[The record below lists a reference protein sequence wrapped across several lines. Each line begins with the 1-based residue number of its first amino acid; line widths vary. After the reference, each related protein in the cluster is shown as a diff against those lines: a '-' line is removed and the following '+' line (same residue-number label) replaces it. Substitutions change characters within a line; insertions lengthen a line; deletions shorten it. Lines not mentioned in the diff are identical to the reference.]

1 MAQLKCTSRQKRW
14 RFSMTK
20 SHANVTIVVSFRE
33 RWSLTED
40 TIKSIIDN
48 TPAEQVRILLLDTGM
63 PTEIVQQIE
72 VFKEVFFISLPKNLH
87 PNQARARSVPYIET
101 EFSVFI
107 DNDVIV
113 EEGWLEPLLKLLEDK
128 RVGIAAPLYMIGSNE
143 RSDKIHMAGGK
154 WSIWPTGKKICLNER
169 HYLMNQKISEV
180 SEKLFTRRCDFA
192 EFHAM
197 AVKRDVFSLPEFFHP
212 EINNV
217 HEHIHASL
225 IALRYGYET
234 WFTPYSRIQYKATT
248 SWTLNEQSNFR
259 ERWSIDVAEKS
270 LKVFCDYWGVKDTP
284 DSFEGVRIFLNE
296 HNGRVNFLE
305 PGVFTEKT
313 CVLDRNALPQFPSD
327 LLELAI
333 EIGYSK
339 KAVMTLYHHSVETMR
354 LLSGVYRPDGRPF
367 IAHLIGTAGVLVS
380 AGANLRLVSAGLL
393 HAALTHTNHND
404 SVSHGDLRSKMNA
417 SVYTLIEQYGR
428 TNPLSKRIAHWDN
441 MSVQEVDMVL
451 LSVANDVE
459 MLVSGEVRYTGRN
472 DIMSIDEAQLAEQ
485 ICLASGL
492 PSLAASLN
500 AARELKGESSIKI
513 SFTKHP
519 QSFVFTSA
527 GVRSAIKGH

>member
-1 MAQLKCTSRQKRW
+1 
-14 RFSMTK
+14 
-20 SHANVTIVVSFRE
+20 
-33 RWSLTED
+33 
-40 TIKSIIDN
+40 
-48 TPAEQVRILLLDTGM
+48 
-63 PTEIVQQIE
+63 
-72 VFKEVFFISLPKNLH
+72 
-87 PNQARARSVPYIET
+87 
-101 EFSVFI
+101 
-107 DNDVIV
+107 
-113 EEGWLEPLLKLLEDK
+113 
-128 RVGIAAPLYMIGSNE
+128 
-143 RSDKIHMAGGK
+143 
-154 WSIWPTGKKICLNER
+154 
-169 HYLMNQKISEV
+169 
-180 SEKLFTRRCDFA
+180 
-192 EFHAM
+192 M
-197 AVKRDVFSLPEFFHP
+197 AVKRDVFTLPEFFHP

>member
-1 MAQLKCTSRQKRW
+1 
-14 RFSMTK
+14 MTK

-197 AVKRDVFSLPEFFHP
+197 AVKRDVFTLPEFFHP

-417 SVYTLIEQYGR
+417 SVYTLIEQYVR

-459 MLVSGEVRYTGRN
+459 MLVSGEVRYIGRN